1 MSKNP
6 VVMKVPVQAKNSVQD
21 PAMDEFSGKTRR
33 LQGTF
38 WGQVIRWTAVVLSLF
53 HLYTAGFGTLPMIR
67 QRSFHLALVLF
78 LVFLTFPAG
87 KKSSRLKMSVDSVI
101 LAFLSLGLNLYVFFR
116 FDHVAMNSGI
126 LNQTDL
132 IVGAVI
138 IVVILEGCRRTTG
151 KALPVLMTVALIYCY
166 FGPYF
171 PSFLKHNGLT
181 FRRIIQYMVWSTEGI
196 YGIVLGV
203 SATYLF
209 VFILFGAILE
219 KTGLASV
226 IKDLSMALAGRA
238 RGGPAKV
245 AILASGCMGTISGSA
260 VANVATTGT
269 LTIPMMTQLGYSP
282 AFAASVEAIA
292 STGGMIMPPIM
303 GAAALIMAEFLGVPY
318 ASIMKAAL
326 IPALLYYFATWVV
339 VDLEARRLKLATVN
353 EEDIPNFLEVL
364 KKRGYML
371 LPILLLVVLMV
382 MGKTPLFSAFYSIV
396 LALAVTSLKK
406 ETRLT
411 PEKAVEALEDAG
423 KLAIPVAN
431 SCASVG
437 IMVAMTGATG
447 LGLVLGDGLIKIA
460 GGNFYLTLIF
470 AMLTCM
476 VLGMGL
482 PSSACYIMVST
493 LAAPA
498 LMKFGISGI
507 PVHLFV
513 FYYGILSV
521 LTPPVCMASFTA
533 AGIAGENPAKVGY
546 KAFRMAAAGFLI
558 PFIFITSPELLLID
572 ASFVDIITKI
582 PTALIGTYALAV
594 SIVGY
599 FKAPVGRLFRAAA
612 FGAGLLML
620 DGGVLTDLIG
630 IALFAAIILYN
641 LRDAKKAG
649 I

>member
-1 MSKNP
+1 MEKGH
-6 VVMKVPVQAKNSVQD
+6 VKKQEVA
-21 PAMDEFSGKTRR
+21 ADEFTGKTRR
-33 LQGTF
+33 LGNSF
-38 WGQVIRWTAVVLSLF
+38 WGQVIRWTAVILSLF
-53 HLYTAGFGTLPMIR
+53 HLYTAGFGTLPMVR

-78 LVFLTFPAG
+78 LVFLCFPAG

-101 LAFLSLGLNLYVFFR
+101 LAFLGLGLNLYVFFR
-116 FDHVAMNSGI
+116 FDQIAMNSGI
-126 LNQTDL
+126 LNTTDL
-132 IVGAVI
+132 IVGAAI

-151 KALPVLMTVALIYCY
+151 KALPILMTVALIYCY

-181 FRRIIQYMVWSTEGI
+181 FRRIVQYMIWSTEGI

-209 VFILFGAILE
+209 VFILFGAILD

-226 IKDLSMALAGRA
+226 IKDLSLSLAGRA

-245 AILASGCMGTISGSA
+245 AILSSGCMGTISGSA

-269 LTIPMMTQLGYSP
+269 LTIPMMIQLGYSP

-303 GAAALIMAEFLGVPY
+303 GSAALIMAEFLGVPY

-339 VDLEARRLKLATVN
+339 VDLEARRLKLATLKD
-353 EEDIPNFLEVL
+353 EDIPNFWDVL

-382 MGKTPLFSAFYSIV
+382 MGKTPLFSAFYAIV
-396 LALAVTSLKK
+396 LALVVTSFKK
-406 ETRLT
+406 DTRLT
-411 PEKAVEALEDAG
+411 PKTAIEALEDAG

-533 AGIAGENPAKVGY
+533 AGIAGENPATVGY
-546 KAFRMAAAGFLI
+546 KAFKMAAAGFLI
-558 PFIFITSPELLLID
+558 PFIFITSPQLLLID
-572 ASFVDIITKI
+572 ASFFDVVTKI
-582 PTALIGTYALAV
+582 PTALIGTYALA
-594 SIVGY
+594 IAIIGY
-599 FKAPVGRLFRAAA
+599 FRAPVHKVMRVACVA
-612 FGAGLLML
+612 AGLLLL
-620 DGGVLTDLIG
+620 DGGTLTDVIG
-630 IALFAAIILYN
+630 IALFAVIVIVNIRTSKAIEK
-641 LRDAKKAG
+641 REG
-649 I
+649 Q